1 VFYYAFAGFGPRESG
16 EAGQL
21 VGLLKVGMKLRCLPK
36 EYEKQQLEKQNKGN
50 RQWRGD
56 LKKKLDGIVSPTRH
70 LVGPTRRILQ
80 PLKSSERYSQY

>member
-1 VFYYAFAGFGPRESG
+1 MRPIYRNGFVAGSAEGGELRPVHVFYYAFAGFGPRESG

-50 RQWRGD
+50 
-56 LKKKLDGIVSPTRH
+56 
-70 LVGPTRRILQ
+70 
-80 PLKSSERYSQY
+80 